1 LRGSRSELFP
11 PVLETAD
18 KGHGRI
24 ETRRIWVSQ
33 SFPNYQDF
41 PYLRQVA
48 RIERRRFFQ
57 RRGTEQHETVFVIT
71 SLGPQRA
78 DAARLLSLNRGHWS
92 IENCLH
98 YVRDRIFDED
108 RSQVRKKAAPQVM
121 ATLRNLAIGL
131 ARLAGATNVAAAL
144 RFFGRHLAHAMEALG
159 VPALTNS
166 A

>member
-1 LRGSRSELFP
+1 M
-11 PVLETAD
+11 
-18 KGHGRI
+18 
-24 ETRRIWVSQ
+24 SQ

-48 RIERRRFFQ
+48 RIERHRFFQ
-57 RRGTEQHETVFVIT
+57 RSGAEQAETVFVIT

-78 DAARLLSLNRGHWS
+78 NAARLLGLNRGHWL

-131 ARLAGATNVAAAL
+131 ARLAGANNIAAAL
-144 RFFGRHLAHAMEALG
+144 RFFGRHIAHAMNALG

-166 A
+166 M